1 MHTKTIGLAFVVVFT
16 CVLFALGSRSFAQ
29 DFSGNL
35 VIQEKGRSEHI
46 TSKIFVKGN
55 KMRQE
60 TLAGG
65 INQIT
70 IIRPDKGVIW
80 MVMPEGRMYMETP
93 YQAGDK
99 KFEKWSSEKEKN
111 AKYLGKETVSGL
123 SCKKYQITE
132 GGEKMHVWI
141 SEKSPFPVKMD
152 YRDGIM
158 EYKNIKFGSVRDS
171 LFEIPSGYQKMSFP
185 MVPGGMGF
193 PK

>member
-16 CVLFALGSRSFAQ
+16 CVLFALASDSFAQ
-29 DFSGNL
+29 EFSADL
-35 VIQEKGRSEHI
+35 VMQEKGKGIYI
-46 TSKIFVKGN
+46 TGKIFVKGN

-60 TLAGG
+60 MVVEGMK
-65 INQIT
+65 QIT

-80 MVMPEGRMYMETP
+80 MVMPEGQMYMETP

-99 KFEKWSSEKEKN
+99 KFEKWSSEKEKK

-171 LFEIPSGYQKMSFP
+171 LFEIPSGYQKMSIH
-185 MVPGGMGF
+185 MMPGGMGF
-193 PK
+193 PE